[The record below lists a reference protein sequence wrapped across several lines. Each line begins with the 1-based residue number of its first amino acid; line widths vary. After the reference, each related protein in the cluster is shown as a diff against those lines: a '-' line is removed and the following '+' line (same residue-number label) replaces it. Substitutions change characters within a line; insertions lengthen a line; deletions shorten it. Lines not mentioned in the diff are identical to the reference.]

1 MNRRRLHSNPRVAT
15 QTLPYHV
22 TLSNGVD
29 VRVSTLRY
37 WREPIKRQPLRP
49 REHSRP
55 TLAALVAECE
65 RECAREIRRARSATP
80 ALLQSRTVVVAPSA
94 PIPYQP
100 RAIACDRDGYT
111 PRTSYS
117 RADLL
122 ALLVRAARY
131 A

>member
-1 MNRRRLHSNPRVAT
+1 MTRRRLHSSSRVTT

-22 TLSNGVD
+22 TLPNGVD

-37 WREPIKRQPLRP
+37 WRDPIPP
-49 REHSRP
+49 APPSPPAHSRP
-55 TLAALVAECE
+55 TLDALVAECE
-65 RECAREIRRARSATP
+65 RECAREVRRARSATP

-94 PIPYQP
+94 PTPYQP
-100 RAIACDRDGYT
+100 RAIECDRDGYT
-111 PRTSYS
+111 PRSSYS